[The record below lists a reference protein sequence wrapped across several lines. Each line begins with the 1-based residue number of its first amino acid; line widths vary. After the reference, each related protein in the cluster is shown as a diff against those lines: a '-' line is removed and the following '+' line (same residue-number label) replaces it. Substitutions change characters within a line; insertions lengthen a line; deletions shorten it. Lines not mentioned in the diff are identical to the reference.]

1 MPSIA
6 DKRRSFRALHRT
18 GCFVLPNPWDVGTA
32 RYLQHLGFQA
42 IATTSSGAAFSMG
55 LPDGAVPL
63 DGMLAHIRSIVEA
76 SDLPVNADF
85 QSGYAEEPEQVAA
98 NVRRCVETGVAGLS
112 IEDLTGDPARPFY
125 PLELATRRIAAARAA
140 IDAAGGEVILTGR
153 TEWKLTARSDLDEAI
168 SRLRGYADA
177 GADCLF
183 APGLGAREEI
193 AAAVEA
199 VAPRPLNAIVS
210 AASGLTVGDLAALGV
225 RRISV
230 GSSLAR
236 VAWGAFI
243 RAARAIASEGSFDG
257 FADAVPFPE
266 LNAFFR
272 DDAKRRSSS

>member
-1 MPSIA
+1 MPTIS
-6 DKRRSFRALHRT
+6 DKRRAFRALHRS

-42 IATTSSGAAFSMG
+42 VATTSSGAAFSMG
-55 LPDGAVPL
+55 LPDGAVLL
-63 DGMLAHIRSIVEA
+63 DVMLVHIRSIVEA

-85 QSGYAEEPEQVAA
+85 QAGYADEPEQVAA
-98 NVRRCVETGVAGLS
+98 NVRRCIETGVAGLS

-125 PLELATRRIAAARAA
+125 PLDLATRRIAAARAA
-140 IDAAGGEVILTGR
+140 IDAAGGDVILTGR
-153 TEWKLTARSDLDEAI
+153 TEWKLTGQSDLDEAI
-168 SRLRGYADA
+168 RRLRAYADA

-183 APGLGAREEI
+183 APGLRSREEI
-193 AAAVEA
+193 SAAVEA
-199 VAPRPLNAIVS
+199 VAPRPLNVIMS

-243 RAARAIASEGSFDG
+243 RAARAIASEGSFDA
-257 FADAVPFPE
+257 FADAEPFPE

-272 DDAKRRSSS
+272 DDAKRRRSS

>member
-98 NVRRCVETGVAGLS
+98 NVRRCIETGVAGLS

-243 RAARAIASEGSFDG
+243 RAARAIASEGSFDA

-266 LNAFFR
+266 LNAFLR
-272 DDAKRRSSS
+272 DDAERRRSS